1 MAVPIKEVK
10 RELRRAKGIVSVAAT
25 NLGISPT
32 ALHRRIHRNK
42 SLQLVKWE
50 AREGIIDMAEAKLFK
65 LINGDDFR
73 AIKYTLST
81 LGKSRGYVERVE
93 SQDLTPQKKQVFIIG
108 EQVIEF

>member
-1 MAVPIKEVK
+1 MAVPLKEVK
-10 RELRRAKGIVSVAAT
+10 AALRKSKGIVSVAAK
-25 NLGISPT
+25 NLGISDT
-32 ALHRRIHRNK
+32 ALYRRIQRNK
-42 SLQLVKWE
+42 SLQNVKWE
-50 AREGIIDMAEAKLFK
+50 AREGVVDMAEAKLFK